1 MVGTTARH
9 GSGMQNVISYRFAFV
24 AILRVL
30 SSIIL
35 FSLLLILTNVDFTR
49 AFFHIS
55 EWSLQTEA
63 WRRWGQDKAIH
74 VTFILIKRSILR

>member
-49 AFFHIS
+49 AFYAYIRMVTADGGLVQVGAKQSHSCQFHS
-55 EWSLQTEA
+55 DQ
-63 WRRWGQDKAIH
+63 KKH
-74 VTFILIKRSILR
+74 P